1 MAKPFTS
8 MNESGV
14 AVKKIMDFYQITDP
28 KKLIVISDDINTLP
42 GSLAIQGRMG
52 AEKLPR
58 PLRCPLHL
66 CDCVVTKR
74 QLDFFVF
81 RWRRSEEFGWTKRSR
96 EHCHGP
102 GHDQLYSF
110 QTRRR

>member
-42 GSLAIQGRMG
+42 GSLAIQGMRVAKG
-52 AEKLPR
+52 RALSS
-58 PLRCPLHL
+58 
-66 CDCVVTKR
+66 
-74 QLDFFVF
+74 FIVF
-81 RWRRSEEFGWTKRSR
+81 LALVILSLLIDR
-96 EHCHGP
+96 
-102 GHDQLYSF
+102 
-110 QTRRR
+110 